1 MTITPSQLNISE
13 APVEVMPHG
22 AASRYSGQALN
33 YLTRCRGA
41 AEASAKAELEAGAY
55 LLAFWKQCDDDDA
68 AKGIRP
74 GNGGSGGSD
83 RSTFWQAY
91 EEQRDIPTKF
101 LEASRST
108 LKDLRQCAEIEIK
121 LLSSTGRT
129 LAGALPLMAAQE
141 AGIAKSTLL
150 MYDRLGSK
158 GQVMAEAALETY
170 GTLKANFIKQ
180 ITKITQQYPD
190 LYDTVFD
197 GIKAGKFRVP
207 EDVRQLIN
215 AYELKKEGERRAEAA
230 RAQEQAR
237 IKAMEAAELQAAADA
252 KVTTEAAAAVD
263 VATDNLPA
271 GIKPPS
277 VQNSDGPLQR
287 PTYPIQELIDGTAFE
302 GLQKQ
307 YEDDTAE
314 FLADM
319 REMSMALNTARKL
332 AKKWHDTMKDRYS
345 TSSVRDMLLWETYSR
360 VWSET
365 GKFKKLGNVTHVFDL
380 YSRFADIAQEVKNFL
395 LVAQPLTKLKRD
407 RWGELVECR
416 TSEEQQRYE
425 RK

>member
-1 MTITPSQLNISE
+1 VGLSQK
-13 APVEVMPHG
+13 
-22 AASRYSGQALN
+22 AL
-33 YLTRCRGA
+33 LT
-41 AEASAKAELEAGAY
+41 
-55 LLAFWKQCDDDDA
+55 F
-68 AKGIRP
+68 
-74 GNGGSGGSD
+74 
-83 RSTFWQAY
+83 
-91 EEQRDIPTKF
+91 
-101 LEASRST
+101 
-108 LKDLRQCAEIEIK
+108 
-121 LLSSTGRT
+121 
-129 LAGALPLMAAQE
+129 
-141 AGIAKSTLL
+141 
-150 MYDRLGSK
+150 DRLGS
-158 GQVMAEAALETY
+158 EARELARTAYKTGNDVSLHFLEALQRLCS
-170 GTLKANFIKQ
+170 GTRYTSLVPFVREGIQSNSIK
-180 ITKITQQYPD
+180 IPSE
-190 LYDTVFD
+190 L
-197 GIKAGKFRVP
+197 
-207 EDVRQLIN
+207 VRLMSEADKQFE
-215 AYELKKEGERRAEAA
+215 ADRAAEAA
-230 RAQEQAR
+230 RRQEAAK
-237 IKAMEAAELQAAADA
+237 IEALKAAELQALADNAA
-252 KVTTEAAAAVD
+252 KVEASAALET
-263 VATDNLPA
+263 ATNNLPA

-277 VQNSDGPLQR
+277 AQNSDGPLQR